1 MNLKKIGGKKFLVNL
16 LSDFILNKIPHQE
29 SSIIK
34 IVDCENFYV
43 IKGKTTSKEVL
54 FIPDIISEF
63 NEKYKEHVD
72 TKKLTHT
79 IDLIEYDSEL
89 KEVVEITQTFHN
101 NTPNCSYHWKEV
113 ERFDELIEK
122 DELVYVSE
130 FPFGYS
136 LSQGRDLYYYGKH
149 IFYSIP
155 SNYPHTSLTL
165 TLSKEKNEDGEQK
178 LIVFDEFFKS
188 EDETLYSAILDVFDF
203 DYNRLSK
210 KMKKVDWS
218 VELTNPLEEYSFL
231 KERNKDFIIF

>member
-101 NTPNCSYHWKEV
+101 NTPNCSYNWKEV
-113 ERFDELIEK
+113 ERFDELVEK
-122 DELVYVSE
+122 DELVYMSE

-165 TLSKEKNEDGEQK
+165 TLSKEKNEEGEQK
-178 LIVFDEFFKS
+178 FIVFDEFFKS

>member
-101 NTPNCSYHWKEV
+101 NTPNCSYNWKEV

-165 TLSKEKNEDGEQK
+165 TLSKEKNEEGEQK
-178 LIVFDEFFKS
+178 FIVFDEFFKS

>member
-1 MNLKKIGGKKFLVNL
+1 MTLKKIGGKKFLVNL

-165 TLSKEKNEDGEQK
+165 ILSKEKNEDGEQK

>member
-1 MNLKKIGGKKFLVNL
+1 MTLKKIGGKKFLVNL

-72 TKKLTHT
+72 TKKITHT
-79 IDLIEYDSEL
+79 IDLIEYDSKL

-101 NTPNCSYHWKEV
+101 NTPNCSYNWKEV
-113 ERFDELIEK
+113 DRFDELVEK
-122 DELVYVSE
+122 DELVYMSE

-165 TLSKEKNEDGEQK
+165 TLSKEKNEEGEQK
-178 LIVFDEFFKS
+178 FIVFDEFFKS

>member
-1 MNLKKIGGKKFLVNL
+1 MTLKKIGGKKFLVNL

-101 NTPNCSYHWKEV
+101 NTPNCSYNWKEV
-113 ERFDELIEK
+113 DRFDELVEK
-122 DELVYVSE
+122 DELVYMSE

-165 TLSKEKNEDGEQK
+165 TLSKEKNEEGEQK
-178 LIVFDEFFKS
+178 FIVFDEFFKS

>member
-101 NTPNCSYHWKEV
+101 NTPNCSYNWKEV
-113 ERFDELIEK
+113 ERFDELVEK
-122 DELVYVSE
+122 DELVYMSE

-165 TLSKEKNEDGEQK
+165 TLSKEKNEEGEQK

>member
-1 MNLKKIGGKKFLVNL
+1 MTLKKIGGRKFLVNL

-54 FIPDIISEF
+54 FIPNIISEF

-89 KEVVEITQTFHN
+89 KEVVELTQTFHN
-101 NTPNCSYHWKEV
+101 NTPNCSYHWREV
-113 ERFDELIEK
+113 ERFDELVEK

-149 IFYSIP
+149 IFYSVP

-165 TLSKEKNEDGEQK
+165 TLSKEKNEEGEQK

-203 DYNRLSK
+203 DYNRLSE

-218 VELTNPLEEYSFL
+218 IELTNPLEEYQEL
-231 KERNKDFIIF
+231 KEVVKDFIII

>member
-1 MNLKKIGGKKFLVNL
+1 MTLKKIGGKKFLVNL

-72 TKKLTHT
+72 TKKITHT
-79 IDLIEYDSEL
+79 IDLIEYDSKL

-101 NTPNCSYHWKEV
+101 NTPNCSYNWKEV
-113 ERFDELIEK
+113 ERFDELVEK
-122 DELVYVSE
+122 DELVYMSE

-165 TLSKEKNEDGEQK
+165 TLSKEKNEEGEQK